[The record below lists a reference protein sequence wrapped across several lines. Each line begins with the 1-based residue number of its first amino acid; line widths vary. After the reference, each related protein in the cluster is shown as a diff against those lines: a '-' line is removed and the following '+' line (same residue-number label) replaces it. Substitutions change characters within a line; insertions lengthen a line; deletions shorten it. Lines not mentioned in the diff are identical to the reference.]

1 VDATADYADANP
13 PPYGLTRF
21 PDGSGTMRKPYWRVV
36 MTGLLLVLMACGF
49 FLYGLDFLANGAGI
63 AMAAVALMADANKC
77 D

>member
-1 VDATADYADANP
+1 
-13 PPYGLTRF
+13 
-21 PDGSGTMRKPYWRVV
+21 MRKPYWRVV
-36 MTGLLLVLMACGF
+36 MTGLLLVPMACGF